1 MTVEEIIKRELNIP
15 VLNEPAPLLPACATY
30 ADYSIASGL
39 NGDGSGQEWV
49 RSYTVD
55 LWYRERMALEE
66 AVKKL
71 LLVVGPPEYSIP
83 EAEKSCDPVTKLWR
97 AIIKF
102 EKVEGDLGDW

>member
-15 VLNEPAPLLPACATY
+15 VLNEPNPLLPACATY
-30 ADYSIASGL
+30 ADYIASGL
-39 NGDGSGQEWV
+39 NGDGSVQEWV
-49 RSYTVD
+49 ISCTVD
-55 LWYRERMALEE
+55 LWYLERMALDE
-66 AVKKL
+66 AVKRL
-71 LLVVGPPEYSIP
+71 LQVIGPPEYSIP